1 MFNILLLMVCIQ
13 PIEIHEFTL
22 DNGLKLLVYE
32 DHFAPVVSTQIHYRV
47 GAYNEVS
54 GSTGI
59 SHLLEHMAFKS
70 TKKYDALQCSRRI
83 EEAGGMANGFTSENR
98 TVYFANLG
106 RDRYEIELEL
116 EAERMQHLLVAESE
130 FVPEKQVV
138 MEERRLSDNDPYNT
152 FFEQLALVSYS
163 IHPYRRPILG
173 FMADLERI
181 TRDDVYQWYRQ
192 YYNPANAVIV
202 IAGDVAADDAYRA
215 VKRHFGKIRG
225 RAVDEITYE
234 EPPQNGER
242 RFEYRTRVQTPALAI
257 HYHTVSI
264 VHEDAAALDV
274 LSRILSYGLSSR
286 FEQNIVRGRGLAVHA
301 GVYHMKY
308 KYAGGFAI
316 FAIPQTGVS
325 LSDLESAL
333 HAAID
338 SLKSVPVSGAE
349 LDKAKNQ
356 SLAAAVYR
364 QDSPTGIGMWAG
376 WMEIEAGDWR
386 EMNRYF
392 ENVEKVSREDIMR
405 VAQVYFK
412 KDNRTVGHLLP
423 EEER

>member
-1 MFNILLLMVCIQ
+1 MLNILLLMVCIQ
-13 PIEIHEFTL
+13 PVEIQEFTL
-22 DNGLKLLVYE
+22 DNGLKILVYE

-47 GAYNEVS
+47 GAYNETL
-54 GSTGI
+54 GLTGI
-59 SHLLEHMAFKS
+59 SHLLEHMAFKG
-70 TKKYDALQCSRRI
+70 TKKHPTHRYWQKI

-106 RDRYEIELEL
+106 RDRYEVELEL
-116 EAERMQHLLVAESE
+116 EAERMQNLLIVENE
-130 FVPEKQVV
+130 FMPEKQVV
-138 MEERRLSDNDPYNT
+138 MEERRLSENDPYGS

-202 IAGDVAADDAYRA
+202 IAGDVTSDEAYRA
-215 VKRHFGKIRG
+215 VKKHFGKIRG
-225 RAVDEITYE
+225 RAVEETAYE
-234 EPPQNGER
+234 EPEQKGER

-257 HYHTVSI
+257 NYHTVN
-264 VHEDAAALDV
+264 VAHDDVGALDV
-274 LSRILSYGLSSR
+274 VSMILSHGLSSR
-286 FEQNIVRGRGLAVHA
+286 FEQNIVRGQGLAVHA
-301 GVYHMKY
+301 DVYHMKY

-316 FAIPQTGVS
+316 FAIPQAGIG
-325 LSDLESAL
+325 LSELERAL
-333 HAAID
+333 HAAVD
-338 SLKSVPVSGAE
+338 SLKNVPVSDAE
-349 LDKAKNQ
+349 LEKARNQ
-356 SLAAAVYR
+356 SLASAVYR

-392 ENVEKVSREDIMR
+392 EKIEKVNREDIMR
-405 VAQVYFK
+405 VAQTYFK
-412 KDNRTVGHLLP
+412 KENRTVGYLLS
-423 EEER
+423 EEEK